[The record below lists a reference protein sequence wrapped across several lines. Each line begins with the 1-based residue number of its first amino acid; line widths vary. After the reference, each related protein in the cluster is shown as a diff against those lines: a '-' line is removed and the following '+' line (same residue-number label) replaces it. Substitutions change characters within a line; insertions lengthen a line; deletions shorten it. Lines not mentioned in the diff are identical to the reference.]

1 MFVRDLIYDLRRWK
15 ENSRRKPLVLRGAR
29 QVGKTTLVKEF
40 GKEFDF
46 FISLNLEKEDAEIF
60 RRFNNVNDIW
70 RYLCLKHHIV
80 QDQDKQVLLF
90 IDEIQE
96 EPQAVGMLRY
106 FYEDLPWVY
115 VIAAGS
121 RLQSLM
127 RQHVSFPV
135 GRVEYLNLRPC
146 SFVEYVNAQEGSQWA
161 DMLRGISV
169 PDYMHE

>member
-15 ENSRRKPLVLRGAR
+15 DNSRRKPLVLRGAR

-90 IDEIQE
+90 IDEI
-96 EPQAVGMLRY
+96 
-106 FYEDLPWVY
+106 
-115 VIAAGS
+115 
-121 RLQSLM
+121 
-127 RQHVSFPV
+127 
-135 GRVEYLNLRPC
+135 GRASCRERV
-146 SFVEYVNAQEGSQWA
+146 
-161 DMLRGISV
+161 
-169 PDYMHE
+169 